1 MTTEQEP
8 LAADI
13 EAKLAQDYPS
23 ESLSAV
29 LGSLATYQDSE
40 RNRVIRCIIHL
51 SAGDPERISYF
62 VSVATQ
68 DYRDVILWAE
78 YDATDRQVHDFSKPF
93 VQT

>member
-1 MTTEQEP
+1 MTTEHEA

-13 EAKLAQDYPS
+13 EATLAQDYPS

-29 LGSLATYQDSE
+29 LGSLAKYQDSE

-51 SAGDPERISYF
+51 SGGDPQRISYF
-62 VSVATQ
+62 VGVAAL

-78 YDATDRQVHDFSKPF
+78 YDEKDRQVRDFSKPF

>member
-1 MTTEQEP
+1 MTIEHEP

-13 EAKLAQDYPS
+13 EARLAQDYPS
-23 ESLSAV
+23 ESLTDV
-29 LGSLATYQDSE
+29 LGSLATYRNSE

-51 SAGDPERISYF
+51 SDGNPQRISYF
-62 VSVATQ
+62 VGVAAQ

-78 YDATDRQVHDFSKPF
+78 YDAKDQQVHDFSKPF